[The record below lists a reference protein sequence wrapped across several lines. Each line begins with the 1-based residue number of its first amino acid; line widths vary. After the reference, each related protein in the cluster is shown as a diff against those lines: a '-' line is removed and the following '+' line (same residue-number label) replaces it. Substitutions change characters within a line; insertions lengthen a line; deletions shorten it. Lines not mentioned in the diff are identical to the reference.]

1 MHEVKSIEE
10 LDDFI
15 INNSSEVVM
24 IYFGAKWCGPCN
36 NLKKK
41 LTDEE
46 NISRL
51 PRLKVCYI
59 DIDENEDITNIYKIK
74 SLPTQLFIKLN
85 NNKVKVI
92 YRIEGY
98 DFTQLIINYD
108 KYTEIYYTPLDI

>member
-1 MHEVKSIEE
+1 MHEIISIEE

-36 NLKKK
+36 ILKKK

-46 NISRL
+46 TLLRL

-59 DIDENEDITNIYKIK
+59 DIDENDDITNMYKIK

-85 NNKVKVI
+85 DKKVKVI

-98 DFTQLIINYD
+98 DFTQLLFNYD
-108 KYTEIYYTPLDI
+108 KYIEIYYTPLDI